1 MIYTVECAFTD
12 PAREAEWNRHYSGE
26 KLDNLLRLPGW
37 LTSQRFRALTPIAAP
52 YFAMHTLRD
61 EAVLGR
67 QYKSVG
73 GGVFGGWEGC
83 IADWRRNLFA
93 GIDEAPEV
101 GSGSCLLVLEDRAD
115 AGRFAGIAF
124 DWMEACGL
132 DRSVP
137 RLGIAIT
144 DRATGE
150 TLAAARSGT
159 LRVYEPIM
167 ARKVSPL
174 EQGLRSLTPY
184 DEPG

>member
-12 PAREAEWNRHYSGE
+12 AAREDEWNIHYSGE

-37 LTSQRFRALTPIAAP
+37 LTSQRFRAMMPMAAP

-61 EAVLGR
+61 QDVLGR
-67 QYKSVG
+67 QYTSVG

-83 IADWRRNLFA
+83 ITNWCRNLFA
-93 GIDEAPEV
+93 GIDEAPAVEID
-101 GSGSCLLVLEDRAD
+101 SCLLVLEDHAD
-115 AGRFAGIAF
+115 ARRLGGAAF
-124 DWMEACGL
+124 GWMESCGL

-137 RLGIAIT
+137 RLGIAVA

-150 TLAAARSGT
+150 TLAAAHPAT

-174 EQGLRSLTPY
+174 
-184 DEPG
+184 

>member
-1 MIYTVECAFTD
+1 VIYTVECAFTD
-12 PAREAEWNRHYSGE
+12 PAREAEWNLHYSGE

-37 LTSQRFRALTPIAAP
+37 LTSQRFRAITPMAAP

-61 EAVLGR
+61 EGVLGR

-83 IADWRRNLFA
+83 IANWRRNLFA

-101 GSGSCLLVLEDRAD
+101 EPGSCLLVLEDRAAVD
-115 AGRFAGIAF
+115 RLSGITFA
-124 DWMEACGL
+124 WMEACGL

-137 RLGIAIT
+137 RLGIAVAE
-144 DRATGE
+144 RAVGDG
-150 TLAAARSGT
+150 LAAAHSEI

-167 ARKVSPL
+167 ARKVSLL
-174 EQGLRSLTPY
+174 E
-184 DEPG
+184 

>member
-37 LTSQRFRALTPIAAP
+37 LTSQRFRAITPMAAP

-61 EAVLGR
+61 EDVLGR

-83 IADWRRNLFA
+83 ITNWHRNLFA
-93 GIDEAPEV
+93 GIDEAPEA
-101 GSGSCLLVLEDRAD
+101 GPDSCLLVLEDRA
-115 AGRFAGIAF
+115 AAERFPDHAF
-124 DWMEACGL
+124 AWMEACGL

-137 RLGIAIT
+137 RLGIAIAG
-144 DRATGE
+144 RAVGGR
-150 TLAAARSGT
+150 LAAAPSGT
-159 LRVYEPIM
+159 LRLYEPIM
-167 ARKVSPL
+167 SRKVSPL
-174 EQGLRSLTPY
+174 
-184 DEPG
+184 

>member
-37 LTSQRFRALTPIAAP
+37 LTSQRFRAVIPVAAP

-61 EAVLGR
+61 ADVLGR
-67 QYKSVG
+67 RYSSIG
-73 GGVFGGWEGC
+73 GGVFGGWEEC
-83 IADWRRNLFA
+83 IANWRRNLFA
-93 GIDEAPEV
+93 GIDMAPEV
-101 GSGSCLLVLEDRAD
+101 VPGSCLLVLEDRSAAARLD
-115 AGRFAGIAF
+115 GIEFA
-124 DWMEACGL
+124 WMEACGL

-137 RLGIAIT
+137 RLGIAVAP
-144 DRATGE
+144 RAIGD

-167 ARKVSPL
+167 ARKVSSI
-174 EQGLRSLTPY
+174 E
-184 DEPG
+184 